1 MIRRLPPSLT
11 KEELEEQL
19 QPLPDV
25 DYLEFFSND
34 TRCVNIEGFDILKN
48 KKQISSL
55 VNKFNL
61 SLLLSSF
68 SLFPHLFARA
78 YINFKN
84 QEDIVLFRDRFDG
97 YVFIDNRGKERQK
110 RKCQTLTLY
119 SIKKKCRDTL
129 RHCPFQCHV

>member
-25 DYLEFFSND
+25 DYLEFFAND
-34 TRCVNIEGFDILKN
+34 TRCVNIEGVDILQN
-48 KKQISSL
+48 ISGPL
-55 VNKFNL
+55 KMFNF
-61 SLLLSSF
+61 LLLLLSF

-97 YVFIDNRGKERQK
+97 YVFIDNRGK
-110 RKCQTLTLY
+110 
-119 SIKKKCRDTL
+119 KKNRISNINTSL
-129 RHCPFQCHV
+129 N